1 MIIYA
6 KSQIKRKKN
15 KLAIDCFIY
24 YLLYGLGL
32 FKYFTFV
39 GNFMKKNNEFQLNT
53 CENKKIVKLLKGFS
67 LEITPFVANKIENL
81 TQFIKPSTTIFI
93 TFLPGSDYKDTIN
106 TAKKIRQE
114 GLNPAPHLAARSIPS
129 KEMLED
135 YVSRIVGE
143 ANVKKI
149 LIVGGAGKEQIGPY
163 ADTVSLLE
171 TGIFDK
177 YGITDIGIAG
187 HPEGSPDISDKEIN
201 QSLMLKNKFSET
213 SDASFFIISQFC
225 FDAEAI
231 LNWSIKINSEGNKI
245 PIIIGLPGV
254 AKLSTLIKYSLSCG
268 IGNSMNFLKKQGSNV
283 LNLVK
288 TQEPDKIVRKL
299 AVSEEILKNNGI
311 QGIHIYPLGGIRKSS
326 EWAQNI
332 IDENFKLTR
341 EGFKVNY

>member
-1 MIIYA
+1 M
-6 KSQIKRKKN
+6 
-15 KLAIDCFIY
+15 
-24 YLLYGLGL
+24 
-32 FKYFTFV
+32 
-39 GNFMKKNNEFQLNT
+39 KNNNEPQFGS
-53 CENKKIVKLLKGFS
+53 CEYKKIVKFLKGFS

-81 TQFIKPSTTIFI
+81 SQFIKPSTTIFI

-106 TAKKIRQE
+106 TAKKIRLE
-114 GLNPAPHLAARSIPS
+114 GLNPAPHFAARSIPS

-135 YVSRIVGE
+135 YVSRITGE

-187 HPEGSPDISDKEIN
+187 HPEGSPDIPDKEIKK
-201 QSLMLKNKFSET
+201 SLILKNKFSET
-213 SDASFFIISQFC
+213 SDSSFFIVSQFC

-288 TQEPDKIVRKL
+288 TQEPDKLVRKL
-299 AVSEEILKNNGI
+299 AVSEKTLKKNGI
-311 QGIHIYPLGGIRKSS
+311 EGIHIYPLGGIRKSS
-326 EWAQNI
+326 EWAQGI
-332 IDENFKLTR
+332 IDEKFKLTGD
-341 EGFKVNY
+341 GFKVNY

>member
-1 MIIYA
+1 M
-6 KSQIKRKKN
+6 
-15 KLAIDCFIY
+15 
-24 YLLYGLGL
+24 
-32 FKYFTFV
+32 
-39 GNFMKKNNEFQLNT
+39 KNNKASQFMRE
-53 CENKKIVKLLKGFS
+53 EHDKIVKILKGFS

-81 TQFIKPSTTIFI
+81 SQFIKPSTTIFI
-93 TFLPGSDYKDTIN
+93 TFLPGSDYKDTVN
-106 TAKKIRQE
+106 TAKKIQQE
-114 GLNPAPHLAARSIPS
+114 RLNPAPHFAARSIKS

-149 LIVGGAGKEQIGPY
+149 LIVGGAGKHQIGPY

-177 YGITDIGIAG
+177 YGITDIGVAG
-187 HPEGSPDISDKEIN
+187 HPEGSPDITDKEIKK
-201 QSLMLKNKFSET
+201 SLILKNKFSET
-213 SDASFFIISQFC
+213 SDANFFIVSQFC
-225 FDAEAI
+225 FDAESI

-288 TQEPDKIVRKL
+288 TQEPDKLVRKL
-299 AVSEEILKNNGI
+299 AVSAEVLKKNGI
-311 QGIHIYPLGGIRKSS
+311 DGIHIYPLGGIRKSS
-326 EWAQNI
+326 EWAQSI
-332 IDENFKLTR
+332 IDKKFILTR
-341 EGFKVNY
+341 DGFKVNY

>member
-1 MIIYA
+1 M
-6 KSQIKRKKN
+6 
-15 KLAIDCFIY
+15 
-24 YLLYGLGL
+24 
-32 FKYFTFV
+32 
-39 GNFMKKNNEFQLNT
+39 KNNNVSPFGV
-53 CENKKIVKLLKGFS
+53 CEYKKIVKILKGFS

-81 TQFIKPSTTIFI
+81 SQFIKPSTTIFI

-114 GLNPAPHLAARSIPS
+114 GLNPAPHFAARSIPS

-135 YVSRIVGE
+135 YVSRITGE

-163 ADTVSLLE
+163 ADTISLLE

-177 YGITDIGIAG
+177 YGINDIGIAG
-187 HPEGSPDISDKEIN
+187 HPEGSPDIPDKEIKK
-201 QSLMLKNKFSET
+201 SLILKNKFSET
-213 SDASFFIISQFC
+213 SDSRFFIVSQFC

-231 LNWSIKINSEGNKI
+231 LNWSMRINSEGNKI

-288 TQEPDKIVRKL
+288 TQEPDKLVRKL
-299 AVSEEILKNNGI
+299 AVSEEILKKNGI
-311 QGIHIYPLGGIRKSS
+311 EGIHIYPLGGIRKSS
-326 EWAQNI
+326 EWAQGI

-341 EGFKVNY
+341 DGFRVNY